1 MPARLRVQKTYKLFI
16 GGKFVRGENGRVLP
30 ARGKGR
36 ALLANFCRASKKD
49 FRDAVLAA
57 RTAFPNWS
65 KQSAYLRGQILY
77 RAPEMLEMRRGEVQN
92 EITRSNG
99 ATRGS
104 SAKAATVFR
113 STSSPQTSLAIDRL
127 VHYAGW
133 TDKFSQIF
141 GTVNPVASSHFNFTM
156 PEPTG
161 VVVVICPDEPSLLGF
176 VSLVA
181 PVILSG
187 NCAVVLVAATKPL
200 PTLTF
205 SEIIA
210 TSDLPAGVIN
220 VLAGDRAELAPHI
233 ASHMDV
239 NAIVDGSRDAEL
251 GAQLQRGGE
260 LNMKRYA
267 RRDLSDKMWRGAD
280 AENPYWI
287 LDTVEMKTA
296 WHPIGL

>member
-1 MPARLRVQKTYKLFI
+1 MQRKQTRLAVQKTYKLFV
-16 GGKFVRGENGRVLP
+16 GGKFVRGEDGRVLP
-30 ARGKGR
+30 ACGKGG

-49 FRDAVLAA
+49 FRDAVVAA
-57 RTAFPNWS
+57 RAAFPNWS

-77 RAPEMLEMRRGEVQN
+77 RAAEMLEMRRSELQS
-92 EITRSNG
+92 EIACSNSN
-99 ATRGS
+99 T
-104 SAKAATVFR
+104 R
-113 STSSPQTSLAIDRL
+113 STSLSETTLAIDRL

-133 TDKFSQIF
+133 TDKFTQIF
-141 GTVNPVASSHFNFTM
+141 GAVNPVASSHFNFTT

-161 VVVVICPDEPSLLGF
+161 VVVVICPDEPPLLGF
-176 VSLVA
+176 VSLVM

-187 NCAVVLVAATKPL
+187 NCVIVLVSPTKPL
-200 PTLTF
+200 PALTF

-210 TSDLPAGVIN
+210 TSDLPGGVIN

-233 ASHMDV
+233 ATHMDV
-239 NAIVDGSRDAEL
+239 NAIVDGSGDAKI
-251 GAQLQRGGE
+251 GAELQRGGE
-260 LNMKRYA
+260 LNVKRYA
-267 RRDLSDKMWRGAD
+267 RRDLSENAWRGPD

>member
-1 MPARLRVQKTYKLFI
+1 MPARLQVQKTSKLFI

-57 RTAFPNWS
+57 HTAFPNWS

-77 RAPEMLEMRRGEVQN
+77 RAAEMLEMRSGEMQN

-99 ATRGS
+99 ATG
-104 SAKAATVFR
+104 
-113 STSSPQTSLAIDRL
+113 STSSSETALAIDRL

-187 NCAVVLVAATKPL
+187 NCAVVLVSATKPL

-251 GAQLQRGGE
+251 GAQLQRGAE

-267 RRDLSDKMWRGAD
+267 RRDLSDKMWRGAG

>member
-1 MPARLRVQKTYKLFI
+1 MRKAPARLPVQKTYKLLI

-30 ARGKGR
+30 ARGKRGET
-36 ALLANFCRASKKD
+36 LANFCRASKKD
-49 FRDAVLAA
+49 FRDAVTAA
-57 RTAFPNWS
+57 RAAFPNWS

-77 RAPEMLEMRRGEVQN
+77 RAAEMLETRRAELQN
-92 EITRSNG
+92 EVTRSNG
-99 ATRGS
+99 AQTRT
-104 SAKAATVFR
+104 AAAETNL
-113 STSSPQTSLAIDRL
+113 SIDRL

-133 TDKFSQIF
+133 TDKFAQVF
-141 GTVNPVASSHFNFTM
+141 GAVNPVASSHFNFTM

-161 VVVVICPDEPSLLGF
+161 VVVVLCPDEPALLGF

-187 NCAVVLVAATKPL
+187 NCAVVLVSPTKPL
-200 PTLTF
+200 GALTF

-210 TSDLPAGVIN
+210 TSDIPGGVIN
-220 VLAGDRAELAPHI
+220 VLAGDRAELAPHF
-233 ASHMDV
+233 AGHMDV
-239 NAIVDGSRDAEL
+239 NAIVDASGDPGIERE
-251 GAQLQRGGE
+251 LQRGGE
-260 LNMKRYA
+260 YNVKRYV
-267 RRDLSDKMWRGAD
+267 RRDLDPDQWRGQE